1 MISTYQITRLSLRNE
16 LLEALDWDEDA
27 LSEVMKD
34 CDDAL
39 SQITKVSEA
48 GSALQRL
55 RTELSL
61 SRGED
66 VAKIAITYYLHSL
79 NEKPT
84 KEISA

>member
-1 MISTYQITRLSLRNE
+1 MISAYHIVRLSLRNE

-27 LSEVMKD
+27 LSDVMKD
-34 CDDAL
+34 CNDAL
-39 SQITKVSEA
+39 SHVTKISEA
-48 GSALQRL
+48 EPALKRL
-55 RTELSL
+55 HTELSL

-66 VAKIAITYYLHSL
+66 IAKIAITYYLHSL